1 MAEPTPASLEGRLIA
16 QRQLLALI
24 VAALADDGG
33 GQADRLWS
41 FLEERSQFQDGEE
54 DPGVL
59 PSSAA
64 AIEGAVADELRLI
77 AETARRYAR
86 PRR

>member
-1 MAEPTPASLEGRLIA
+1 MPEPTQASLEGRLIA

-24 VAALADDGG
+24 VAVLDGG

-86 PRR
+86 SRR